1 MALHLF
7 YEKLNYYRSK
17 PVLKGRKGVTLI
29 ELIILVSIIGIIALL
44 TAPEIGRFRSA
55 YALRSCAT
63 DLIQHMRVARAMAI
77 KENRTYLITFDT
89 LNQRYMIGFSSN
101 DNDLFDLNLDTFGI
115 CKDTDN
121 DRLPNGD
128 VLLNGI
134 PECVRVVNLRD
145 YGNNISFG
153 TMATR
158 DKDGYPI
165 PAGTLVTFSGTPPSA
180 SFNSDGSAGIL
191 GTAYFQHITRGYSY
205 AVTISNNAG
214 AMNMFRWDGDKD
226 NPNVT
231 SWTEI
236 R

>member
-1 MALHLF
+1 ML
-7 YEKLNYYRSK
+7 R
-17 PVLKGRKGVTLI
+17 GRRGVTLI
-29 ELIILVSIIGIIALL
+29 ELIIVVSIIGIIALL
-44 TAPEIGRFRSA
+44 TAPEIGRFRSG

-63 DLIQHMRVARAMAI
+63 DLIQYMRVARAMAI
-77 KENRTYLITFDT
+77 KENRKYLIVFDT
-89 LNQRYMIGFSSN
+89 ANQRYMIGFDGDKD
-101 DNDLFDLNLDTFGI
+101 DNLTTVNYDTFGI

-128 VLLNGI
+128 VLVNGV

-158 DKDGYPI
+158 NKDGNPI

-180 SFNSDGSAGIL
+180 RFNSDGSASIL
-191 GTAYFQHITRGYSY
+191 GTAYFQHTTRGYSY
-205 AVTISNNAG
+205 AVIVSNNAG
-214 AMNMFRWDGDKD
+214 AMNMFRWNGDKD

-231 SWTEI
+231 SWTEV